1 MTGIVFSQSLAHIV
15 AVTDLMPYLMDV
27 LDENLPKAA
36 VTTNVR
42 MGITAIT
49 AICGSVLSDACIG
62 RYRMVLYSTII
73 CIAGLSL
80 LTFSASP
87 KVSKNKSEST
97 TTFRF
102 ALLLI
107 ALGKAGYSP
116 MLKAFGADQL
126 KSNAAEED
134 SKFTQ
139 RVNFWWCTGVNLGA
153 LAGIIL
159 LAIVE
164 SRHKWAIG
172 YGVLAFTMF
181 IAFWVFLCG
190 KPDYTYVEPHGSI
203 LTRASHVF
211 TAAFLNRN
219 LDHPPDASL
228 LYHGDNNNQLLPH
241 TDDLRFLD
249 KAAIIDSTYST
260 PEEQTMKW
268 RLCTVTEVQET
279 KLMIRMFPMWTT
291 FLIYGLVKSL
301 GYTFFLQQGSNMNRK
316 FRHVKVP
323 LPVLLIFTRYVSGQI
338 IWLNKRLSKEY
349 PRLRQVIDPKRQIGI
364 GMLFAVF
371 CCSTASSVEAKRLD
385 VVKQYGLENKPK
397 ETLPI
402 SIFWLTP
409 QFLLLGA
416 MDGFTYPGIKGF
428 FYDQVPE
435 SMKNF
440 GPSFTASVVGV
451 GSLLGVIVIVASD
464 KVSKNGDTR
473 WFADTFNRS
482 HLDYFYQTLAVLS
495 YINLLFYAYV
505 ASKYKYLKIEEDET
519 EGDTADGMSF

>member
-1 MTGIVFSQSLAHIV
+1 MPVAVRSLLQFWKSNRFQHLFKGWKVASFVLGIVFSQSLAHIV

-42 MGITAIT
+42 MGVTAIT
-49 AICGSVLSDACIG
+49 AICGSFLSDACIG

-73 CIAGLSL
+73 S
-80 LTFSASP
+80 SP

-126 KSNAAEED
+126 KSSIAEED
-134 SKFTQ
+134 DDKFKQ

-153 LAGIIL
+153 F
-159 LAIVE
+159 V
-164 SRHKWAIG
+164 
-172 YGVLAFTMF
+172 V
-181 IAFWVFLCG
+181 
-190 KPDYTYVEPHGSI
+190 YTYVEPRGSI
-203 LTRASHVF
+203 FMRASHVF

-228 LYHGDNNNQLLPH
+228 LYHGDNNDQLLPH
-241 TDDLRFLD
+241 TDDFRFLD
-249 KAAIIDSTYST
+249 KAAIIESTYSN
-260 PEEQTMKW
+260 PEEQTRKW
-268 RLCTVTEVQET
+268 RLCTVTEVEET
-279 KLMIRMFPMWTT
+279 KLMLRMFPMWTT

-338 IWLNKRLSKEY
+338 IWLNKRLSKEH

-464 KVSKNGDTR
+464 KVSKKGDTR

-495 YINLLFYAYV
+495 YINLLFYAYI
-505 ASKYKYLKIEEDET
+505 ASKYKYLKIEGDEA
-519 EGDTADGMSF
+519 EADTADGMSF